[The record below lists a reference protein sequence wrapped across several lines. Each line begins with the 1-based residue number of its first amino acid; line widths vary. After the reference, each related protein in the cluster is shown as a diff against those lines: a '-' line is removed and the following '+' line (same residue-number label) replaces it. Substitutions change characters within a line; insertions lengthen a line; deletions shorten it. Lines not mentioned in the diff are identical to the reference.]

1 MRADRCTVEYMC
13 DQCGDV
19 RLVYVGWS
27 PPFDESSFKPGG
39 WFSVWRG
46 SNDVHLCSEK
56 CLLDYAV
63 KLVTAS
69 SDKQTKER
77 R

>member
-19 RLVYVGWS
+19 RSVYAESSAPW
-27 PPFDESSFKPGG
+27 DESSFKPEG
-39 WFSVWRG
+39 WFSVSRG

-56 CLLDYAV
+56 CLHDYAV
-63 KLVTAS
+63 KLVTTS
-69 SDKQTKER
+69 INRKEGE
-77 R
+77 